1 MWTMLRAGALNLEIE
16 SKWDSFEH
24 FPIPEFRTPIRC
36 DHPFQRTFFTIF
48 HPLPLSKNIPLP
60 GLIIN
65 QLQKMMY
72 GLVEIDHVDELG
84 GEQMNYNLG
93 LDKNLDT
100 RAQKLN
106 LKYTHMSW
114 IAILPSNSFFRSK

>member
-1 MWTMLRAGALNLEIE
+1 MIRSEMWTMLRAGALNLEIE

-24 FPIPEFRTPIRC
+24 FPIPEFRTSIRC
-36 DHPFQRTFFTIF
+36 DHPPSNARFY
-48 HPLPLSKNIPLP
+48 NIPP
-60 GLIIN
+60 PPPCQRIFPYRHWSSIN
-65 QLQKMMY
+65 WTKMMY

-100 RAQKLN
+100 RRIVQHFARQN
-106 LKYTHMSW
+106 DDS
-114 IAILPSNSFFRSK
+114 